1 MLRGLYS
8 SVSAML
14 QLQAK
19 QSITTNNIANVNT
32 TGYKSE
38 VMVEKP
44 FPEYMLTNKDSY
56 INGKAKKQDIGTL
69 SFGVKMD
76 DIITNHTQGQ
86 LIEDGKDTTFAILG
100 DGFFTVT
107 DREGNTAYTRDG
119 VFKVSTEGYLMTS
132 AGHFVQGINTR
143 TGALE
148 PINVG
153 VENSIVIDSYN
164 NILINDVIS
173 YRFNI
178 VEPNNYDTFNL
189 EADNL
194 YYGGDGVT
202 ALTNTDYSI
211 KQGFK
216 EGSNIDIV
224 TETAN
229 LMTTLRAFQANQSV
243 VSAIDTT
250 LNLAANE
257 IGRI

>member
-19 QSITTNNIANVNT
+19 QSITTNNIANANT
-32 TGYKSE
+32 TGYKAE

-44 FPEYMLTNKDSY
+44 FPEYMISNKDHY

-76 DIITNHTQGQ
+76 DTITLFNQGQ
-86 LIEDGKDTTFAILG
+86 LIEDNSETSFAIVG
-100 DGFFTVT
+100 DGFFSVT
-107 DREGNTAYTRDG
+107 DRNGNTAYTRDG
-119 VFKVSTEGYLMTS
+119 AFKISTEGYLMTN
-132 AGHFVQGINTR
+132 AGHLVQGINIR

-153 VENSIVIDSYN
+153 GETEIVVDNENNIVIDG
-164 NILINDVIS
+164 VPS

-178 VEPNNYDTFNL
+178 VAPNNYDNFNL
-189 EADNL
+189 QADNL
-194 YYGGDGVT
+194 YYGGDGVR
-202 ALTNTDYSI
+202 ALTNANYSV

-216 EGSNIDIV
+216 EGSNIDVV
-224 TETAN
+224 TETTN

-243 VSAIDTT
+243 VTAIDSTM
-250 LNLAANE
+250 NLVANE

>member
-1 MLRGLYS
+1 MLRGVYS
-8 SVSAML
+8 AASAML

-19 QSITTNNIANVNT
+19 QALTTNNLANSNT

-44 FPEYMLTNKDSY
+44 FPEHMISNRDKY
-56 INGKAKKQDIGTL
+56 INGVGKKQNIGTL

-76 DIITNHTQGQ
+76 DTITIHKQGD
-86 LIEDGKDTTFAILG
+86 LIETGSETSFAILG
-100 DGFFTVT
+100 DGFFSIT
-107 DREGNTAYTRDG
+107 DSNGNTAYTRDG
-119 VFKVSTEGYLMTS
+119 VFKISSDGYLLTS
-132 AGHFVQGINTR
+132 AGYLVQGINTR

-153 VENSIVIDSYN
+153 VENDISMDAGGN
-164 NILINDVIS
+164 LTINGQAS

-178 VEPNNYDTFNL
+178 VQPNNYDNFQL
-189 EADNL
+189 ENDNL

-202 ALTNTDYSI
+202 AVNAANYTIY
-211 KQGFK
+211 QRYK

-224 TETAN
+224 QETTN
-229 LMTTLRAFQANQSV
+229 LMTNLRAFQANQDV
-243 VSAIDTT
+243 LTT
-250 LNLAANE
+250 LDSTMNIVAND